1 MSNESRIRLTLHA
14 ALRLARL
21 SELGIEVNEAMIADI
36 LANPEKVEVGKY
48 GRLIAQGP
56 LDDRHVLRIVY
67 EQNPDEL
74 VVITVNP
81 GRRSRYG

>member
-1 MSNESRIRLTLHA
+1 MRVRLTLHA

-21 SELGIEVNEAMIADI
+21 SELGIEVTEALIADI
-36 LANPEKVEVGKY
+36 LAEPEKVEVGKY

-56 LDDRHVLRIVY
+56 LDDRHVLRIVF
-67 EQNPDEL
+67 EPNPDEL

>member
-1 MSNESRIRLTLHA
+1 MKIRLTLHA

-21 SELGIEVNEAMIADI
+21 SELGIEVNEALIADI
-36 LANPEKVEVGKY
+36 LAEPEKVEVGKY

-56 LDDRHVLRIVY
+56 LNDRYVLRIVY

-74 VVITVNP
+74 VVVTVNP